1 MPLVKL
7 VVHTP
12 RKLSETVS
20 TLLFEAGAGGIE
32 ELDSGRRLVVYAET
46 REVAEGIAARTRDLL
61 KQAASGPRGIT
72 LNVEV
77 DESSNWATAWTEHLG
92 QVALTPSLVI
102 QPLKDET
109 PAPEGARRIWFD
121 PQLAFGDGGHATTRL
136 ASAALERVCRAN
148 PGARVLDFGSGT
160 GVLAFAALLSGA
172 ASAWGVDIDPVSVAA
187 AQRNAE
193 LNGLSDR
200 AHFSLPS
207 ELGEPAFE
215 LVIANLEAPA
225 LRSVA
230 SDILKR
236 AASANTL
243 ILTGFLRDLEPE
255 IAVEFAPA
263 FQIAARASEED
274 WALLELARC

>member
-46 REVAEGIAARTRDLL
+46 REAAEGIAARTRDLL
-61 KQAASGPRGIT
+61 KQAAPGPRGVA
-72 LNVEV
+72 LSVEV
-77 DESSNWATAWTEHLG
+77 DESSNWATAWTEHLA
-92 QVALTPSLVI
+92 QVALTPALVI

-109 PAPEGARRIWFD
+109 PAPDGAQRIWFD
-121 PQLAFGDGGHATTRL
+121 PQLAFGDGGHPTTRL
-136 ASAALERVCRAN
+136 AAAALERGCRAA

-187 AQRNAE
+187 ARRNAE
-193 LNGLSDR
+193 LNGVSER
-200 AHFSLPS
+200 ARFSLPS
-207 ELGEPAFE
+207 ELPEQDFE

-230 SDILKR
+230 GEILQR
-236 AASANTL
+236 AANAQRL
-243 ILTGFLRDLEPE
+243 ILTGFLRDLEPQ
-255 IAVEFAPA
+255 IAAAFAPA
-263 FQIAARASEED
+263 FQVTARASEED
-274 WALLELARC
+274 WALLELARR